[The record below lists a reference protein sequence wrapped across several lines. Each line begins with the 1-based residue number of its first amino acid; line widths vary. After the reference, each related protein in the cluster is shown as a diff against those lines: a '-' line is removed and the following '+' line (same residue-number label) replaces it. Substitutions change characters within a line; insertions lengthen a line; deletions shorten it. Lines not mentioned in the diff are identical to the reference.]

1 MKTLQQ
7 KTETKREVWIDW
19 LRVVACFLV
28 MLTHSN
34 EPFYLGGE
42 GTLVLTRSDAFW
54 VGALDALP
62 RACVALFVVASSYLL
77 LPMRYATGEFVRKRM
92 GRILVPFVVWT
103 LAYALTSDT
112 PVENI
117 ESLALNFN
125 YAAGHLWFV
134 YMLVGLYLLVPML
147 SPWAE
152 RVGKRELQVYLGV
165 WAFTTLIPYIRMWV
179 GGPMP
184 VVFGPTG
191 IPNITKYPLWGEASW
206 NTYGT
211 FYYLS
216 GFVGYMLLGLYLRRF
231 VGELSWRKTLAV
243 ALPSFA
249 AGFAVCSCGFIH
261 GVMQTSG
268 GVFPVSG
275 DVSSAA
281 LWESPWMN
289 DTAGVALMVV
299 AWLLVLRKIKSQGQ
313 FYRKMLLP
321 VSRASYGMYLCHMFV
336 LGAVVTWVRSTLGV
350 GTNGSLGV
358 WTTPVEI
365 LATAVVSF
373 AIVAMVCVAVQRI
386 PKVGKWLI
394 G

>member
-1 MKTLQQ
+1 ME
-7 KTETKREVWIDW
+7 TETKREVWIDW

-42 GTLVLTRSDAFW
+42 GTLVLTRTDAFW
-54 VGALDALP
+54 VAVLDTLP

-77 LPMRYATGEFVRKRM
+77 LPMHYATGEFVRKRM
-92 GRILVPFVVWT
+92 GRILVPFIVWT
-103 LAYALTSDT
+103 LAYALTSEA
-112 PVENI
+112 PVENLQ
-117 ESLALNFN
+117 SLALNFN

-165 WAFTTLIPYIRMWV
+165 WAFTTLIPYIRLLV
-179 GGPMP
+179 GGTMP

-191 IPNITKYPLWGEASW
+191 IPNIAKYPLWGEASW

-231 VGELSWRKTLAV
+231 VGELSWRTTLAV
-243 ALPSFA
+243 AVPSFA
-249 AGFAVCSCGFIH
+249 AGFAVCSLGFVH

-268 GVFPVSG
+268 GVFPVGG

-299 AWLLVLRKIKSQGQ
+299 AWLLVLRKIKSTGL
-313 FYRKMLLP
+313 FYRRVLLP
-321 VSRASYGMYLCHMFV
+321 VSKASYGMYLCHMFV
-336 LGAVVTWVRSTLGV
+336 LGVVVTWLRSTLGV
-350 GTNGSLGV
+350 GPNGTLGI

-365 LATAVVSF
+365 LTTAMGSF
-373 AIVAMVCVAVQRI
+373 VIVAAVGVAVQRI
-386 PKVGKWLI
+386 PRVGKWLM